1 VRRNLSLISTSHGLD
16 IWSHT
21 QVLENLAVELLAR
34 MLSVDHQQRI
44 AQTDSSRPLWAYR
57 TKDT

>member
-1 VRRNLSLISTSHGLD
+1 MGWIF
-16 IWSHT
+16 WSHT

-34 MLSVDHQQRI
+34 MLSVHHQQRI
-44 AQTDSSRPLWAYR
+44 AQTDSSSRPLSSYR